1 MSEENP
7 YTAPVSDPLPIY
19 PVAGT
24 LATPSERFVG
34 ALVDGLIGVGV
45 AIPLWGILY
54 FIGVI
59 GSMQDMARIGIPWT
73 LALMVVNFA
82 IIMAIQ
88 LPFLKAT
95 GQTVG
100 KKVAKTR
107 IADMQGGKPSLT
119 DIIFKRYLFTTVIGI
134 IPVAGGFLSL
144 IDALLVFKADRRC
157 LHDMVA
163 GTQVLKFPP
172 GSELPAAGEVPLYPT
187 A

>member
-7 YTAPVSDPLPIY
+7 YTTPVADPLPIY
-19 PVAGT
+19 PVAGM
-24 LATPSERFVG
+24 LATPGERFVG
-34 ALVDGLIGVGV
+34 ALIDGLIGVGV
-45 AIPLWGILY
+45 AIPLWGILF

-59 GSMQDMARIGIPWT
+59 GSMKDMAHIGIPWT

-107 IADMQGGKPSLT
+107 IADMQGGKPSVT
-119 DIIFKRYLFTTVIGI
+119 NIIFKRYLFTTVIGI
-134 IPVAGGFLSL
+134 IPIAGGFLSL

-172 GSELPAAGEVPLYPT
+172 GATLSGEEALPPFPPA
-187 A
+187 